1 MDAGSITPEEVLEQ
15 YQQPQPE
22 RQDDGATEGE

>member
-1 MDAGSITPEEVLEQ
+1 MEEITPEEILEQ

-22 RQDDGATEGE
+22 RQDDDAVEGE